1 MSVEAKDG
9 KPGALNL
16 NSEIKR
22 AASHYGKLGGR
33 VLSEGKRMVTQLQ
46 SQPESILISRSE
58 LTVHFVIAP

>member
-1 MSVEAKDG
+1 
-9 KPGALNL
+9 L

-46 SQPESILISRSE
+46 SQPE
-58 LTVHFVIAP
+58 VNPDQP